1 MGMQVRASATQL
13 QDRPLLSRPSQFGL
27 IVGALGFL
35 AALTPSLVPRSELIQ
50 GVTAGLGFVIGYA
63 AGAFM
68 IWAVRLLEFLPPE
81 PKPRARRS
89 YWAEVA
95 AAAVVLF
102 GLSRVAEWQNGV
114 RAVMELPPVETFSAV
129 LVLVVAVVVAVVLVM
144 IGRLF
149 KRAWYLFARV
159 MLRVLPVRAALLAGF
174 IAAGWLFWAIG
185 SGVLVRGVV
194 DAMDGIYARLDALI
208 PPDQQPPGSALKTGG
223 PGTLVPWETLGA
235 QGRDHMLALPNQAD
249 IAALTGRPALE
260 PVRVYVGINSAP
272 EPAERAALA
281 LAELIRTGGF
291 DRANLV
297 IATPTGTGWVDP
309 ASTVPMEYLLGGDV
323 ATVSVQYSYL
333 PSWLSLFVE
342 PERGSEVAREVFRA
356 VYGHWAEMPA
366 ADRPRLYL
374 LGLSLGAF
382 NSDLAVDVYDI
393 IGAPYNGALW
403 AGPPFPS
410 RTWNRVVGARDA
422 GTPVWQPR
430 FGDGR
435 MFRFITQQNT
445 LAGDHAPWGPLRVI
459 YLQYPSDPIVFFE
472 PGAVIN
478 RPRIAQDPRAPDIAA
493 GLTWVPVVSY
503 VQLAVDMMLAAGTPR
518 GFGHVYAAG
527 DYLNGWIA
535 LTDPVDWTD
544 AEIARLR
551 ALLDAMGI

>member
-1 MGMQVRASATQL
+1 MPRNETQL
-13 QDRPLLSRPSQFGL
+13 HDRPLLSRPSQLGL

-35 AALTPSLVPRSELIQ
+35 AALTPSLVPRSELVQ
-50 GVTAGLGFVIGYA
+50 GVVAGLGFVIGYA
-63 AGAFM
+63 AGAFLV
-68 IWAVRLLEFLPPE
+68 WAGRILEFLPDE
-81 PKPRARRS
+81 PSPRARRML
-89 YWAEVA
+89 WAEAVA
-95 AAAVVLF
+95 VAIIIY
-102 GLSRVAEWQNGV
+102 GLTQVAGWQNGV
-114 RAVMELPPVETFSAV
+114 RAVMGLPPLETFSPLLV
-129 LVLVVAVVVAVVLVM
+129 LIVALVVAVILVM

-149 KRAWYLFARV
+149 KRAWYLFAKV
-159 MLRVLPVRAALLAGF
+159 MLRVLPVRAALLVGL
-174 IAAGWLFWAIG
+174 IVAAALFWSIG
-185 SGVLVRGVV
+185 SGVLLRGLV
-194 DAMDGIYARLDALI
+194 DAMDGIYARLDAVI
-208 PPDQQPPGSALKTGG
+208 PPDKAAPDSVLKSGG
-223 PGTLVPWETLGA
+223 PESLVAWDTLGA
-235 QGRDHMLALPNQAD
+235 QGRDHMLASPSQAD
-249 IAALTGRPALE
+249 ITALTGRPALE
-260 PVRVYVGINSAP
+260 PIRVYAGINSARD
-272 EPAERAALA
+272 PAERAALA

-309 ASTVPMEYLLGGDV
+309 ASAQPMEYLLNGDV

-342 PERGSEVAREVFRA
+342 PERGSEVARAVFRA
-356 VYGHWAEMPA
+356 VYGHWAAMPA
-366 ADRPRLYL
+366 EDRPRLYL

-410 RTWNRVVGARDA
+410 RTWNRVVSARNE
-422 GTPVWQPR
+422 GTSVWQPR
-430 FGDGR
+430 YSDGR
-435 MFRFITQQNT
+435 MFRFTTQENT
-445 LAGDHAPWGPLRVI
+445 LAGEYAPWGPLRVV

-478 RPRIAQDPRAPDIAA
+478 RPRIAQDPRAPDIAK

-535 LTDPVDWTD
+535 LTDPVDWSD
-544 AEIARLR
+544 ADLERLR
-551 ALLDAMGI
+551 VLLDEQGL